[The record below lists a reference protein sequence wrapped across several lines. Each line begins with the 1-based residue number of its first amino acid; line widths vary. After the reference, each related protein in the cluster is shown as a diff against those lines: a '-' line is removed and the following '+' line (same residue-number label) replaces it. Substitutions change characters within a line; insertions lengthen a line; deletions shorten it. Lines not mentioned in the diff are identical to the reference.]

1 MTRLKKNEADAS
13 AETQSPPTQEPGL
26 SAWEEEEH
34 VKRLH
39 DLCQPSSSPPANN
52 RRGPA
57 VQLVCRQREY
67 ELRGNVAS
75 LLNWT
80 QSRGITFS
88 QTAGRLRL
96 APRTLRQWRRAWREA
111 SSQPLPL
118 GRPCLRAPRAL
129 RNEVIALLDE
139 LGPATGVPTLRDC
152 FPTLARAELEDLVR
166 RYRRVWRKR
175 HQQALH
181 VLHWQAPGAVW
192 AMDFSQATYRV
203 EGKDRYLLAVRDLA
217 SGQQLLWWPTPAIN
231 TDETLAALS
240 FLFAEHGAPLV
251 LKTDNGSPFCADQ
264 TLEFLRQADV
274 IPLFS
279 PPRMPRYNGAV
290 EAGIGSLKTR
300 TDHHAAHHGRAG
312 HWTLDD
318 LSAAQAQANT
328 EARPHGP
335 TGPSPEA
342 MWTTRRRL
350 SAEERSLFRAAVER
364 QRQQLHVQEGLPDTT
379 THARAHARAQ
389 NRPAIRRALEEF
401 GYLLYSRRRLP
412 LPIRKQK
419 VANIR

>member
-1 MTRLKKNEADAS
+1 MAPGA
-13 AETQSPPTQEPGL
+13 APTEEPRL

-39 DLCQPSSSPPANN
+39 DLCQPRSAPPAKI
-52 RRGPA
+52 RRGSAP
-57 VQLVCRQREY
+57 QLVRRQREY
-67 ELRGNVAS
+67 ELRGHVAS
-75 LLNWT
+75 LLPWT

-88 QTAGRLRL
+88 QTAERLRL
-96 APRTLRQWRRAWREA
+96 APRTLRQWRLRQWRLDQRDA
-111 SSQPLPL
+111 CPLALPL
-118 GRPCLRAPRAL
+118 GRPCLRAPRAV

-139 LGPATGVPTLRDC
+139 LGAATGAPTLRAC
-152 FPTLARAELEDLVR
+152 FPTLARAELEDIMR

-175 HQQALH
+175 HRQALR
-181 VLHWQAPGAVW
+181 VLHWQVPGAVW
-192 AMDFSQATYRV
+192 AMDFSEATYRI

-231 TDETLAALS
+231 TEETLAALA

-251 LKTDNGSPFCADQ
+251 LKTDNGSPFCAEA
-264 TLEFLRQADV
+264 TLEFLRQAEV

-279 PPRMPRYNGAV
+279 PVRMPRYNGAI

-300 TDHHAAHHGRAG
+300 TDQHASHHGRAG

-328 EARPHGP
+328 EARPQGP
-335 TGPSPEA
+335 TGPSPET
-342 MWTTRRRL
+342 MWSTRRRL
-350 SAEERSLFRAAVER
+350 TAEEGSLFRNAVDR
-364 QRQQLHVQEGLPDTT
+364 QRLQLQVQEGLPDNPSQ
-379 THARAHARAQ
+379 ARAQ
-389 NRPAIRRALEEF
+389 DRPAIRRALEEL
-401 GYLLYSRRRLP
+401 GYLRYSRRRLA
-412 LPIRKQK
+412 LPIRKPK